1 MAENSFTGGCKECPS
16 KLTRF
21 FNKKDGKVTC
31 FDLEGLRRMSIYNIA
46 NNCGLGE
53 SFERRETEKCD
64 NPTILT
70 DTTGAT
76 VFGPRS

>member
-1 MAENSFTGGCKECPS
+1 MTENIFTGSCEKCPS

-21 FNKKDGKVTC
+21 VNEGNGQVTC
-31 FDLEGLRRMSIYNIA
+31 FDVEGLRKMSPYNVT

-53 SFERRETEKCD
+53 SFKRRETQKCD
-64 NPTILT
+64 NPAILT

-76 VFGPRS
+76 IFSPRS

>member
-1 MAENSFTGGCKECPS
+1 MVENSFTGSCEECPS

-21 FNKKDGKVTC
+21 VNKKDGKVTC
-31 FDLEGLRRMSIYNIA
+31 FDVKALRKMSIDNLA

-64 NPTILT
+64 NPAILS
-70 DTTGAT
+70 DRTGAT